1 MSTNP
6 RQIQLL
12 QTVQQQGSA
21 LLEPLAEL
29 LGVTLQTVR
38 RDVQKLADAGL
49 LTDAQPPAPFPALL
63 EEAGVK
69 LHIALDK
76 KETP

>member
-29 LGVTLQTVR
+29 LAN
-38 RDVQKLADAGL
+38 ADAAMYSAKSARNSRIPTFVASMAEL
-49 LTDAQPPAPFPALL
+49 LGCESVCTHFKPNDEGCQSA
-63 EEAGVK
+63 
-69 LHIALDK
+69 
-76 KETP
+76 